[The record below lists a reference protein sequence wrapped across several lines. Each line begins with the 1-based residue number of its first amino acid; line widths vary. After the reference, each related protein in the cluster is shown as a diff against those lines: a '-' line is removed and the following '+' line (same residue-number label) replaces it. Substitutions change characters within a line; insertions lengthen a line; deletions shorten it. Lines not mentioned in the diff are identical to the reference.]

1 LFTNNE
7 HINLMNK
14 IDFPFDILK
23 ANLYNILDA
32 YIEFEPSNDSNTD
45 GLLKIGFDGRKA
57 IDLEYVIIN
66 NKTNPTFER
75 LYGMYL
81 MTNNIVF
88 IADNFSTLIKNELKA
103 NGIQYIE
110 LNGNCFIKIK
120 DTFIYVIGNKKI
132 STKKAPPNRAFS
144 KTGLKI
150 ILYYLTEENN
160 INMPSRDL
168 ARHLQIG
175 YSNIHYVTQGLREL
189 KYLIPKNKNI
199 MVLDNKKELLK
210 RWISNYEE
218 KIKPTLLEGRFKFGT
233 EVGLKNWRNLKTET
247 NFQWGG
253 EAAAALLTNNFEPK
267 IFSIYTDEP
276 KSGLIKKYKLI
287 PDKDGYIFVYK
298 PLHSF
303 YTSHYLNA
311 THPIII
317 YADLIISQ
325 ESRNIEVANKIYE
338 KFIQY

>member
-1 LFTNNE
+1 
-7 HINLMNK
+7 MNK
-14 IDFPFDILK
+14 SEFPFDILK
-23 ANLYNILDA
+23 ANLYNLLDA
-32 YIEFEPSNDSNTD
+32 SVEFKAQNNKNTD
-45 GLLKIGFDGRKA
+45 GVLQLGFDGIKL
-57 IDLEYVIIN
+57 IDLEYVLIN
-66 NKTNPTFER
+66 NNTRPTFER

-88 IADNFSTLIKNELKA
+88 IADSFSTVIKNELKA

-110 LNGNCFIKIK
+110 LSGNCFIKTK
-120 DTFIYVIGNKKI
+120 NNFIYVTGNKNI

-168 ARHLQIG
+168 ASHLQIG
-175 YSNIHYVTQGLREL
+175 YSNIHYVNQGLREL
-189 KYLIPKNKNI
+189 KYLIPKNKNTH
-199 MVLDNKKELLK
+199 VLDKRKELLN

-218 KIKPTLLEGRFKFGT
+218 KIKPTLLQGRFKFID
-233 EVGLKNWRNLKTET
+233 EAGLKNWRNIKNDN

-253 EAAAALLTNNFEPK
+253 ESAAALLTNNLEPK
-267 IFSIYTDEP
+267 IFTIYTDEP
-276 KSGLIKKYKLI
+276 KSGLIKKYKII
-287 PDKDGYIFVYK
+287 PDKDGYIYVYK

-311 THPIII
+311 THPILI

-325 ESRNIEVANKIYE
+325 ESRNIEAANKIYE
-338 KFIQY
+338 QYIRY